1 MSEGKTLILFDG
13 RCGLCDRVVRFVLRR
28 DRHDRFVF
36 APLQSPLGIEL
47 MSRHGLDARR
57 LDTFGAVQDHG
68 GRAERV
74 RVKGRAGI
82 FLLRRLGGIWSLA
95 AVLGVLPTRLLD
107 GVYDRVAR
115 NRFAWF
121 GKLEAC
127 RVPTPAE
134 RAKFLTLEMEPEAE
148 TTRAAT

>member
-1 MSEGKTLILFDG
+1 MSDGKTLILFDG

-28 DRHDRFVF
+28 DRGDRFVF

-47 MSRHGLDARR
+47 MSRHGHDARR
-57 LDTFGAVQDHG
+57 LDTFAAVQDHG
-68 GRAERV
+68 LPTERV

-82 FLLRRLGGIWSLA
+82 LVLRQLGGIWSLA
-95 AVLGVLPTRLLD
+95 AVLGVLPTGLLD
-107 GVYDRVAR
+107 FVYDRIAR

-121 GKLEAC
+121 GKVEAC

-134 RAKFLTLEMEPEAE
+134 RAKFLTLEMEPPAPAA
-148 TTRAAT
+148 RARS